1 MLSQR
6 EQRFELFRRLLQV
19 NDFIHISDSA
29 YARDQILQ
37 MEKAILGKL
46 EWYLTVPTPYVFLVR
61 YIKAS
66 VPNDQEVLYFVVFR
80 HTFSLC
86 VLAVWLI

>member
-1 MLSQR
+1 MN
-6 EQRFELFRRLLQV
+6 FFRLLQL
-19 NDFIHISDSA
+19 NDFIHISDNA

-66 VPNDQEVLYFVVFR
+66 TPNDQEVLLIILGSSFGINYSGVVA
-80 HTFSLC
+80 S
-86 VLAVWLI
+86 